1 MNLNQLHALAF
12 KYFQLSNKK
21 WFVPD
26 VPDIASVTG
35 EAVHDALIHEMLSQH
50 GVELILKQNDRG
62 LWKLSDYRVVDDNK
76 FMLFLLKWA

>member
-1 MNLNQLHALAF
+1 MDLNKLHALAF
-12 KYFQLSNKK
+12 KYFQRCNKK

-26 VPDIASVTG
+26 IPSVTG
-35 EAVHDALIHEMLSQH
+35 EAVYDALVHEMLSTH